1 MAQYATE
8 QKKILIDFLR
18 EYRESSFSV
27 EEIVAELQKI
37 DGEKVPATSTVYRL
51 ITKLVEE
58 GTVRRFVKG
67 HSRQFLYQIVDREHC
82 RSHLHLRCMDCG
94 KLFHLN
100 EKLSDEVLDVIR
112 ATSNFS
118 VNEEETVLLGACS
131 DCSRSHSRKEEEP
144 RV

>member
-18 EYRESSFSV
+18 EHRESAFSV
-27 EEIVAELQKI
+27 EEIVTELQRT

-51 ITKLVEE
+51 IIKLVEE
-58 GTVRRFVKG
+58 GAVKRFVRG
-67 HSRQFLYQIVDREHC
+67 HSRQFLYQIVDDEHC

-94 KLFHLN
+94 KLIHLN
-100 EKLSDEVLDVIR
+100 EKISDELLDAIR
-112 ATSNFS
+112 VTSDFS

-131 DCSRSHSRKEEEP
+131 NCTRSKKEGEG